1 TNGPGPCVFGS
12 TRPRPVSAPR
22 KVVVSYGGGNGGRP
36 LPVSPAPGQ
45 ETVDAVAPAREAQSE
60 RGNPKDQKNLV
71 TTDQGVTEVRE
82 VVGGAHHPGQGHT
95 DRRQQEARDQRDPSP
110 GLDHHGRG
118 HGDFG
123 ERNAKSAEGCHG
135 GWEVGRLGQPV
146 GDEDRT
152 HDDAGEQCD
161 EVTDFGHGWRLRQ
174 RKLLVSTSGGRPN
187 RLFRLKLQE
196 TTFPVSL
203 DSSSLLA
210 GRLDVL
216 STKNRY
222 AQIVVRPVAEGVRP
236 CPPGATLPRNHRHR
250 RPPSRWDRT
259 STENKAHE

>member
-1 TNGPGPCVFGS
+1 S
-12 TRPRPVSAPR
+12 TTQYYLLSLHDA
-22 KVVVSYGGGNGGRP
+22 
-36 LPVSPAPGQ
+36 LPS
-45 ETVDAVAPAREAQSE
+45 
-60 RGNPKDQKNLV
+60 
-71 TTDQGVTEVRE
+71 
-82 VVGGAHHPGQGHT
+82 
-95 DRRQQEARDQRDPSP
+95 
-110 GLDHHGRG
+110 
-118 HGDFG
+118 
-123 ERNAKSAEGCHG
+123 
-135 GWEVGRLGQPV
+135 W
-146 GDEDRT
+146 
-152 HDDAGEQCD
+152 
-161 EVTDFGHGWRLRQ
+161 
-174 RKLLVSTSGGRPN
+174 GRPN